1 MTEPKHFVCHNDA
14 NLSRHFL
21 FHLHLCHSIVEGK
34 AQIRIWLFTNEPI
47 RARISPEKSNEES
60 QVLTGVK
67 GAEFDSFQSIKFIDN
82 GV

>member
-1 MTEPKHFVCHNDA
+1 MNRFVPGFQPK
-14 NLSRHFL
+14 
-21 FHLHLCHSIVEGK
+21 
-34 AQIRIWLFTNEPI
+34 
-47 RARISPEKSNEES
+47 KSNEES